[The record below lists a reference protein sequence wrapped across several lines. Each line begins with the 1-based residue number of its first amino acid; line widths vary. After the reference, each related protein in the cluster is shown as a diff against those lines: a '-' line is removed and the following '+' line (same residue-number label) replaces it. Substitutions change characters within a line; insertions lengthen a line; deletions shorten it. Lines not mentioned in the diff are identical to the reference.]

1 MFQIAHCCGGWIIV
15 VVIEARML
23 RLISL
28 SVVYM
33 LALAALTVAYAGIP
47 A

>member
-1 MFQIAHCCGGWIIV
+1 MFQIVHYWSGWII

-28 SVVYM
+28 SAVYM
-33 LALAALTVAYAGIP
+33 LALAAFTVAYAGIP
-47 A
+47 V

>member
-1 MFQIAHCCGGWIIV
+1 MFQIAHYRSGWI

-28 SVVYM
+28 SAVYM
-33 LALAALTVAYAGIP
+33 LALAAFTVAYAGIP
-47 A
+47 V